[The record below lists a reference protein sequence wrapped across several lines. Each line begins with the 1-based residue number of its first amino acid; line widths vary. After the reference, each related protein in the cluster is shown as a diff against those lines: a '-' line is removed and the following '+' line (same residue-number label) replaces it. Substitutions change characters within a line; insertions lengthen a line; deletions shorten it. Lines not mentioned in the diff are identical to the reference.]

1 MSKDGKKK
9 SGIGKFVAGALVG
22 GALGV
27 LFAPRSGTET
37 RKLLK
42 QKIDDLVEKVK
53 DIDPQDVADSITMK
67 IEELKMELADLD
79 KEKVIEIAK
88 EKAEAI
94 KTKAEEI
101 VDLAVEKGTP
111 VVQKAAED
119 VRQQAIKVTKQVLK
133 KLEGN

>member
-27 LFAPRSGTET
+27 LFAPRSGAET

-111 VVQKAAED
+111 VVENA
-119 VRQQAIKVTKQVLK
+119 T
-133 KLEGN
+133 

>member
-27 LFAPRSGTET
+27 LFAPRSGAET

-67 IEELKMELADLD
+67 IEELKMEDS
-79 KEKVIEIAK
+79 K
-88 EKAEAI
+88 
-94 KTKAEEI
+94 
-101 VDLAVEKGTP
+101 
-111 VVQKAAED
+111 
-119 VRQQAIKVTKQVLK
+119 
-133 KLEGN
+133 